1 MTPLAFVNYLLFPVE
16 NLGLAMCRWAWDFAP
31 DSSHLLRWS
40 QHNKPMLRV
49 PQITAAQVRAARAL
63 LKLSQ
68 KELAKRA
75 GVAELT
81 IWTLENGAKQPTA
94 ETMAA
99 VYKVLVEGGVRF
111 TDAGGVEPATS
122 MEAKPEVS

>member
-1 MTPLAFVNYLLFPVE
+1 
-16 NLGLAMCRWAWDFAP
+16 
-31 DSSHLLRWS
+31 
-40 QHNKPMLRV
+40 MLRV

-99 VYKVLVEGGVRF
+99 VYKVLVDGGVRF
-111 TDAGGVEPATS
+111 TDAGGVEPATG